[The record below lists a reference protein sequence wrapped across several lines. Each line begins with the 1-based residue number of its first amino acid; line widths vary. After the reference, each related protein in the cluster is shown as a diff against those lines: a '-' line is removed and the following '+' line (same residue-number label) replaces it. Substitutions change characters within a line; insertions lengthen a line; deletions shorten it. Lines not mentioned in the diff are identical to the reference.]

1 MALQSQPRVYD
12 EAMKLAKTIRLD
24 ASDTHVFDRPA
35 ELGDWAITGT
45 FAFVD
50 SDPTNWSG
58 KQQVTFRTAWLGI
71 GSFGHS
77 TFVQVT
83 EISAEAYDQA
93 LQTLAAYLANNYNA
107 PSLEAATRA
116 AAQEIDDMAGLC
128 DHPPGTL
135 LAMERAFSEQNI
147 TEKTSVLIP
156 SGDLA
161 PAKAWTIVED
171 K

>member
-1 MALQSQPRVYD
+1 
-12 EAMKLAKTIRLD
+12 MKLAKTIRLD

-45 FAFVD
+45 FSFVD
-50 SDPTNWSG
+50 SDPTDWSG

-83 EISAEAYDQA
+83 EISAPDYEQA
-93 LQTLAAYLANNYNA
+93 LHTLAEYLAENYDA

-116 AAQEIDDMAGLC
+116 AGQEIDDMAGLC
-128 DHPPGTL
+128 DHPTGTL

-147 TEKTSVLIP
+147 TEKASVLTP
-156 SGDLA
+156 SEDLA
-161 PAKAWTIVED
+161 PAITWTVDED